1 MHTATQKAH
10 AAYTK
15 RSTKAIA
22 AWIKARDAYVKACK
36 TGTLV
41 DWIKARDAY
50 DKAGTAEVDAYFG
63 PDGMVW
69 GTTRCEAYTAVRDA
83 FYTAHYDDCRAKGL
97 TPDTV
102 HRAAEAHIDSSIEV
116 LAAASRRTKKKKI
129 GPGMKDGKRVFFI

>member
-1 MHTATQKAH
+1 MHTATQKAQ
-10 AAYTK
+10 ADYA
-15 RSTKAIA
+15 KARVEA
-22 AWIKARDAYVKACK
+22 DDAWIKARDAYVKACK

-41 DWIKARDAY
+41 DWNEAHDAY
-50 DKAGTAEVDAYFG
+50 DEAGIAEVTAYFG
-63 PDGMVW
+63 PDDMVW
-69 GTTRCEAYTAVRDA
+69 GTKRCEAYTAVRDA
-83 FYTAHYDDCRAKGL
+83 SYTAHYDDCRAKGL